1 MQMDKNPF
9 SCIFCEMKK
18 KFNYIKTYNL
28 GLQLTTHN
36 FWGFAPNLSRDF
48 AQATYIAKCV

>member
-1 MQMDKNPF
+1 
-9 SCIFCEMKK
+9 MKK

-48 AQATYIAKCV
+48 AQTTYIAKCV